1 MRRLNWRAVCF
12 PLFLWG
18 KSVTKWSAQQVERE
32 WERRAS
38 SFVSTLMTEPE
49 PAAVDRLA
57 GVGDLDADHAR
68 WELRYLRR
76 AIGLLIAGRDSLDD
90 RTASQ
95 VGQALARAVEN
106 DPSAAPAMR
115 ATSAAQFNAR
125 LRMYRDLMG
134 QRGASRTPVGKIGEA
149 LLGFAGGRLGNDQS
163 GWTTGWVVAEL
174 DRSNEALRREFGT
187 VELPEDIAPS
197 AMLPTRR

>member
-1 MRRLNWRAVCF
+1 M
-12 PLFLWG
+12 
-18 KSVTKWSAQQVERE
+18 SKWSTQQQERE

-57 GVGDLDADHAR
+57 AVGDLDADHAR

-76 AIGLLIAGRDSLDD
+76 AVGLLIAGRDALDD
-90 RTASQ
+90 RTASL
-95 VGQALARAVEN
+95 VGQALARAVEH

-115 ATSAAQFNAR
+115 AMSAAQFNAR

-134 QRGASRTPVGKIGEA
+134 QRGPSRTPVGQLGEA
-149 LLGFAGGRLGNDQS
+149 LVGFAGGRPGNDQG
-163 GWTTGWVVAEL
+163 GWAASWVAAEL
-174 DRSNEALRREFGT
+174 DRANEALRQEFGT
-187 VELPEDIAPS
+187 AELPDDVAPS
-197 AMLPTRR
+197 ALPAQRR